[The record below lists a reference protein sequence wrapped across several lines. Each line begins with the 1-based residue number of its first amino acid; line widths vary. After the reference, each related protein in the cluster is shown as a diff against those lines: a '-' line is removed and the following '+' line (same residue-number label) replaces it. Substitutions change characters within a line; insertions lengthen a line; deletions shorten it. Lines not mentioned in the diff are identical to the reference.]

1 MKGTSLTIELVE
13 TPYTGQE
20 TVASGR
26 YAPAA
31 TKDEFESILD
41 DEPEAVG
48 PSHSNIHVENNQN
61 FKIADLHTRNLFSA
75 WANLRTAGIR
85 GLSRAFTASIFYTL
99 IHELLFAALG
109 GQHPSAQLM
118 ARVTSED
125 PSTIHFMFSPMLIVI
140 MVLTKVLLI
149 PLDVVITRQIL
160 GRPDPISF
168 IGHFKTLISS
178 VGMKALIPIV
188 LPQVLQSC
196 VPMLLQDL
204 STWLHFLYL
213 RETAVQPGW
222 YAFFAIVEIVWR
234 LLTFVFIQ
242 APLTS
247 VLYRA
252 QTSVI
257 AHLPKFDSFIPFPD
271 SYVSPLAELKQIV
284 EEEQYITGTWYGRY
298 LRHFKIVLM
307 VGITMFF
314 AFLLVGICWALLLA

>member
-1 MKGTSLTIELVE
+1 MLTFKLVE

-20 TVASGR
+20 TIAAGR

-41 DEPEAVG
+41 DETDVAG
-48 PSHSNIHVENNQN
+48 PSHPHIGTQTDQ
-61 FKIADLHTRNLFSA
+61 KYQITDLHTRNLFTA
-75 WANLRTAGIR
+75 WANLRTAGLR
-85 GLSRAFTASIFYTL
+85 GLSRAFTASIVYTL

-109 GQHPSAQLM
+109 GRHPSAQLM
-118 ARVTSED
+118 DRVTSED
-125 PSTIHFMFSPMLIVI
+125 PSTIHFMFSPILIII
-140 MVLTKVLLI
+140 MVFTKVLLI

-160 GRPDPISF
+160 GKPDSISF
-168 IGHFKTLISS
+168 VGHFKSLIST
-178 VGMKALIPIV
+178 VGMKALLPIV
-188 LPQVLQSC
+188 LPQILQSC

-222 YAFFAIVEIVWR
+222 YAFFAIVEVVWR
-234 LLTFVFIQ
+234 LLTFIFIQ

-257 AHLPKFDSFIPFPD
+257 AHLPKFESFVPYPT
-271 SYVSPLAELKQIV
+271 SYISPLSELKQIV
-284 EEEQYITGTWYGRY
+284 EEEHYITGTWYGRY
-298 LRHFKIVLM
+298 MRHFKIVLL
-307 VGITMFF
+307 VGIVMFF
-314 AFLLVGICWALLLA
+314 AILLVAISLGLLLR

>member
-1 MKGTSLTIELVE
+1 MKLVE
-13 TPYTGQE
+13 TPYDGQE
-20 TVASGR
+20 TITAGR

-31 TKDEFESILD
+31 TKDDF
-41 DEPEAVG
+41 EAVADIPDAIG
-48 PSHSNIHVENNQN
+48 SSEYVAHDSSPSN
-61 FKIADLHTRNLFSA
+61 FKITELHTRNLFSA
-75 WANLRTAGIR
+75 WANLKTAGIR
-85 GLSRAFTASIFYTL
+85 GLFRGFTASLVYGL

-109 GQHPSAQLM
+109 GRHPSAQLM
-118 ARVTSED
+118 SRVTSED
-125 PSTIHFMFSPMLIVI
+125 PSAVHFIFSPMLILLMVI
-140 MVLTKVLLI
+140 TKLILI

-160 GRPDPISF
+160 GRPDSTTF
-168 IGHFKTLISS
+168 IGHFKALVSD
-178 VGMKALIPIV
+178 VGMKALLPIV
-188 LPQVLQSC
+188 VPQILNSS

-222 YAFFAIVEIVWR
+222 YAFFAIIEVFWR
-234 LLTFVFIQ
+234 LSTFVFIQ

-247 VLYRA
+247 VLFRA

-257 AHLPKFDSFIPFPD
+257 AHLPKFESFIPYPV

-307 VGITMFF
+307 VGALTFVAVLAG
-314 AFLLVGICWALLLA
+314 AFVYAIFIA